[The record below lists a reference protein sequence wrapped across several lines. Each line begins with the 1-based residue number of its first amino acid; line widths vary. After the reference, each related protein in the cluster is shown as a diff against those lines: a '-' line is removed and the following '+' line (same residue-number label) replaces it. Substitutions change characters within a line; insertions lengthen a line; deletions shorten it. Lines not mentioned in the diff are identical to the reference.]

1 MDGQTQSMIQPFLAM
16 LYFFGLKVDLQ
27 LVFARFDA
35 ANLLLKKANTTC
47 LDDLM
52 KLSEAE
58 LYEIYCNTDDGESLS
73 YFSYAPLRGED
84 SIIPEDPYQAILDGA
99 GKDAPDFCLL

>member
-58 LYEIYCNTDDGESLS
+58 LYEIYCNTDDGESLFVFLLCPAS
-73 YFSYAPLRGED
+73 RRGLHH
-84 SIIPEDPYQAILDGA
+84 S
-99 GKDAPDFCLL
+99 GKPVSGHTGWSRQG